1 MDGHAEEMT
10 VWGEKLC
17 KLPSGKWYLRCERC
31 QQEVRAEAY
40 LTEDKWEME
49 ELRAEVIEL
58 KAEVEKWEELVKKH
72 VAYKAA
78 HVAEIRKLKQGIAQL
93 KAEVTAVPDDIP

>member
-1 MDGHAEEMT
+1 
-10 VWGEKLC
+10 
-17 KLPSGKWYLRCERC
+17 
-31 QQEVRAEAY
+31 
-40 LTEDKWEME
+40 ME

-58 KAEVEKWEELVKKH
+58 KAEVEKWEKLVKKH